1 MRKRP
6 CRTLPEKEL
15 YLRGMM
21 LHVKAASFSDEP
33 LKAKASF
40 ERAVETQCEYGNSNL
55 SCSAYCN
62 LALICA
68 NLGYL
73 QEASYYAGLAFD
85 LYPEHERRFKP
96 MLTYAYLTTM
106 ACAYERGDCK
116 QALEVHDT
124 VSAMLAEGAV
134 PCYAAQAM
142 ALKAKALWRLGTGDA
157 EQTFFRALSLNEAGA
172 LLAYPPLAF
181 AQAYCTA
188 FRTKALERCAQMPA
202 QAQTALFDAMA
213 AYFLDPSQYEAVCAY
228 VDAIDEGERSAR
240 VHGLVVAAAFSEK
253 AARYARADAYLE
265 EAARLAREHGLGEA
279 LAENALYLR
288 PAFLRLAPKLADAG
302 LADYLGGLLQADAG
316 VSDASRLTEREVD
329 VMRCIASGATAA
341 ETAERLFVSRDTVKK
356 HLANVY
362 AKLGVHSKMQA
373 VALLRD
379 EGVI

>member
-6 CRTLPEKEL
+6 WQYLPEKEL

-21 LHVKAASFSDEP
+21 LQVKAASFSDEP

-124 VSAMLAEGAV
+124 VSAMSAEGAV

-240 VHGLVVAAAFSEK
+240 VHGLAVAAAFSEK

-288 PAFLRLAPKLADAG
+288 PTFLRLTPKHSQT
-302 LADYLGGLLQADAG
+302 QAWPTTWA
-316 VSDASRLTEREVD
+316 ASCRRTR
-329 VMRCIASGATAA
+329 ASPTRRA
-341 ETAERLFVSRDTVKK
+341 
-356 HLANVY
+356 
-362 AKLGVHSKMQA
+362 
-373 VALLRD
+373 
-379 EGVI
+379 